1 MEEPKLETAEEE
13 FIRKQSAAA
22 QKTVNTTSSLSS
34 LLLSSL
40 ELSDT
45 QVYEP

>member
-1 MEEPKLETAEEE
+1 MEVT
-13 FIRKQSAAA
+13 IDSDAAY
-22 QKTVNTTSSLSS
+22 VGDRFVLVSSLSS

-45 QVYEP
+45 KVYELSILALPGTS